1 MTSFVDTLKQL
12 STQDI
17 TNEDVEA
24 KRKSIFLRKWDA
36 IYTHSIQ
43 IELERVALSQKKE
56 AYMNFDR
63 EHFVK
68 TGLGRPGDTLEMFLT
83 ALSDSTLLPDGVYP
97 GMLKDITF
105 EVWNNPKFTVR
116 FSWDD

>member
-1 MTSFVDTLKQL
+1 MSLFVHTLQQL
-12 STQDI
+12 SSHNGTP
-17 TNEDVEA
+17 EDVEA
-24 KRKSIFLRKWDA
+24 KRKSVFLRKWDA
-36 IYTHSIQ
+36 IYTQSIQ
-43 IELERVALSQKKE
+43 IELERVALSQKQE

-83 ALSDSTLLPDGVYP
+83 ALSDSALFPDGLYP

-105 EVWNNPKFTVR
+105 EVWNNPKFTVK
-116 FSWDD
+116 FSWGD